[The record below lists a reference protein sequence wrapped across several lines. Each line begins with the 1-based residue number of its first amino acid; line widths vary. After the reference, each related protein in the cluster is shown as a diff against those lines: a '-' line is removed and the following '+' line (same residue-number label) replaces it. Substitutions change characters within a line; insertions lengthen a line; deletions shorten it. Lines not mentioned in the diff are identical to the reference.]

1 MQFEPTKIVVSTFKE
16 HPITDYR
23 NEEPHPYDV
32 SAIDCDCE
40 PDFRKNNCFNLHTYC
55 ACLVQK
61 LVSIPLAECRPFVE
75 YQCKRVKEPCVWLK
89 QLESLIDQNHDVLV
103 KEYPRYAKLYA
114 VVETLSEKFQTC
126 NTTTPL
132 FDFKKLKSR
141 LETLDTYEEKLKVL
155 IEEKTEFLQHN
166 ILNTNASQDCF
177 VKQIEL
183 EISKVIDLQA
193 ISGQIKGQTKNLTF
207 SEPQN
212 KLKLN
217 GNINIL
223 VDAFYQ
229 GMRELTIDGKPYID
243 GSIKEVAEAIC
254 TIFTDKNGQ
263 ELSTSSV
270 QTILSP
276 SKHDKRPKSE
286 KRIKLNNTSL

>member
-1 MQFEPTKIVVSTFKE
+1 MQFEPTKIVVSPFKE

-23 NEEPHPYDV
+23 NEEPTLFDV

-40 PDFRKNNCFNLHTYC
+40 PDFRKNNCFNIHIYC
-55 ACLVQK
+55 FCLLDK
-61 LVSIPLAECRPFVE
+61 LLSIKPSEYRPFLE
-75 YQCKRVKEPCVWLK
+75 YQCKKIKDPSSWLK
-89 QLESLIDQNHDVLV
+89 QLELLV
-103 KEYPRYAKLYA
+103 ENNTNIFAKENTRHSKLCTI
-114 VVETLSEKFQTC
+114 VEILCEKFQAS
-126 NTTTPL
+126 NTTVPQ
-132 FDFKKLKSR
+132 FDFKEVKKR
-141 LETLDTYEEKLKVL
+141 LETLETYEEKLKVL

-193 ISGQIKGQTKNLTF
+193 ISSQIKSQTKNLTF

-217 GNINIL
+217 GNINII

-229 GMRELTIDGKPYID
+229 GMRELIIDGKPYL
-243 GSIKEVAEAIC
+243 GGTIKEVSKAIC
-254 TIFTDKNGQ
+254 TIFIDKDGQ
-263 ELSTSSV
+263 ELTPSSI
-270 QTILSP
+270 QTMLSP
-276 SKHDKRPKSE
+276 AKFDKRPKSA
-286 KRIKLNNTSL
+286 KRIKLNNTLL